1 LDIRGFGKTAST
13 GYLQYM
19 FFTRYYYGDEM
30 KNDEIGETC
39 RTLLGR
45 PRRRW
50 EYNIKVDLREV
61 GWTGVG
67 IIYLA

>member
-1 LDIRGFGKTAST
+1 
-13 GYLQYM
+13 M